1 MRAST
6 SAILRRVARLAR
18 GRPALAT
25 PATLVAGATT
35 AAPDLASRFDAS
47 RSTAT
52 DPWTVPS
59 TRRRFRAAALTASM
73 FDTLRSVVGSSLG
86 GSYVIPPD
94 FSLDD
99 FAALAVKT
107 KRENPMA
114 AGLLDTL
121 SVDPFQIEAIT
132 KVMTEAEKAA
142 PGRLRT
148 PEHRR
153 VAARVADETG
163 VAVTPADVAA
173 VIQHAAMLRIIM
185 NRVNRETARGGK
197 PPTSEKEFAEMVS
210 RSQENVTPEERKAEA
225 ASLDGAFPANR
236 PCPCGSGK
244 KYKACCSPFRGGGGG
259 GRVVVDEG
267 VYGR

>member
-1 MRAST
+1 
-6 SAILRRVARLAR
+6 
-18 GRPALAT
+18 
-25 PATLVAGATT
+25 
-35 AAPDLASRFDAS
+35 
-47 RSTAT
+47 
-52 DPWTVPS
+52 
-59 TRRRFRAAALTASM
+59 M

-132 KVMTEAEKAA
+132 KVMTEAEKAT

-197 PPTSEKEFAEMVS
+197 PPTSEKAFAEMVA

-244 KYKACCSPFRGGGGG
+244 KYKACCSPFRGGGRGG
-259 GRVVVDEG
+259 
-267 VYGR
+267 

>member
-163 VAVTPADVAA
+163 VAVTPRR
-173 VIQHAAMLRIIM
+173 MS
-185 NRVNRETARGGK
+185 
-197 PPTSEKEFAEMVS
+197 PPSSNTPPCSES
-210 RSQENVTPEERKAEA
+210 S
-225 ASLDGAFPANR
+225 
-236 PCPCGSGK
+236 
-244 KYKACCSPFRGGGGG
+244 
-259 GRVVVDEG
+259 
-267 VYGR
+267 